1 MLKAQR
7 TRFPL
12 SLLIPPFCHLKQ
24 PLIFISYSLHR
35 VEYMKNA
42 KLFLALISA
51 PLILAGCSS
60 TDTGTAESTISSETA
75 SAVDA
80 TTSTSSSTAT
90 SAVIDDDPVFDII
103 DIVLAQYPDRIITDI
118 DREDSSDQ
126 YEVDVVVGQEVLELD
141 VTTSGQIHTDDRDND
156 DDDDIREAHAATVTA
171 AQAIGLALDQYPDGI
186 IDSVELD
193 EDDGQLKWKID
204 LDDTSGNDLADVEI
218 AAV

>member
-1 MLKAQR
+1 
-7 TRFPL
+7 
-12 SLLIPPFCHLKQ
+12 
-24 PLIFISYSLHR
+24 
-35 VEYMKNA
+35 MKHT
-42 KLFLALISA
+42 KLFLALVSA

-60 TDTGTAESTISSETA
+60 TDSGTAESTISSETA

-103 DIVLAQYPDRIITDI
+103 DIVLAQYPDGIITDI

>member
-1 MLKAQR
+1 
-7 TRFPL
+7 
-12 SLLIPPFCHLKQ
+12 
-24 PLIFISYSLHR
+24 
-35 VEYMKNA
+35 MKNA

-60 TDTGTAESTISSETA
+60 TDTGTAEPTISSETA

-103 DIVLAQYPDRIITDI
+103 DIVLAQYPDGIITDI

-141 VTTSGQIHTDDRDND
+141 VTTSGQISVDDRDND
-156 DDDDIREAHAATVTA
+156 DDDDIHEAHAATVTA

-193 EDDGQLKWKID
+193 EDDGKLKWKID

>member
-1 MLKAQR
+1 
-7 TRFPL
+7 
-12 SLLIPPFCHLKQ
+12 
-24 PLIFISYSLHR
+24 
-35 VEYMKNA
+35 MKNA

-90 SAVIDDDPVFDII
+90 SAVIDDDPVFNII
-103 DIVLAQYPDRIITDI
+103 DIVLTQHPDGIITDI

-193 EDDGQLKWKID
+193 EDDGQLRWKIG

>member
-1 MLKAQR
+1 
-7 TRFPL
+7 
-12 SLLIPPFCHLKQ
+12 
-24 PLIFISYSLHR
+24 
-35 VEYMKNA
+35 MKHA
-42 KLFLALISA
+42 KLFLALVSA

-60 TDTGTAESTISSETA
+60 TDSGTAESTISSETA

-80 TTSTSSSTAT
+80 TTSTSSSTTT

-103 DIVLAQYPDRIITDI
+103 DIVLAQHPDGIITDI

-193 EDDGQLKWKID
+193 EDDGQLRWKID

>member
-1 MLKAQR
+1 
-7 TRFPL
+7 
-12 SLLIPPFCHLKQ
+12 
-24 PLIFISYSLHR
+24 
-35 VEYMKNA
+35 MKNA

-103 DIVLAQYPDRIITDI
+103 DIVLAQYPDGIITDI

>member
-1 MLKAQR
+1 
-7 TRFPL
+7 
-12 SLLIPPFCHLKQ
+12 
-24 PLIFISYSLHR
+24 
-35 VEYMKNA
+35 MKNA
-42 KLFLALISA
+42 KLFLALVST

-60 TDTGTAESTISSETA
+60 TDTGTAEPTISSEAA

-90 SAVIDDDPVFDII
+90 SAAIDDDPVFNII
-103 DIVLAQYPDRIITDI
+103 DTVLAEHPDGIITDI

>member
-1 MLKAQR
+1 
-7 TRFPL
+7 
-12 SLLIPPFCHLKQ
+12 
-24 PLIFISYSLHR
+24 
-35 VEYMKNA
+35 MKHA
-42 KLFLALISA
+42 KLFLALVSA

-60 TDTGTAESTISSETA
+60 TDSGTAESTISSETA

-103 DIVLAQYPDRIITDI
+103 DIVLAQYPDGIITDI
-118 DREDSSDQ
+118 DREDSSDH

>member
-1 MLKAQR
+1 
-7 TRFPL
+7 
-12 SLLIPPFCHLKQ
+12 
-24 PLIFISYSLHR
+24 
-35 VEYMKNA
+35 MKHA
-42 KLFLALISA
+42 KLFLALVSS

-103 DIVLAQYPDRIITDI
+103 DIVLAQYPDGIITDI
-118 DREDSSDQ
+118 DREDSSDH

>member
-1 MLKAQR
+1 
-7 TRFPL
+7 
-12 SLLIPPFCHLKQ
+12 
-24 PLIFISYSLHR
+24 
-35 VEYMKNA
+35 MKNA
-42 KLFLALISA
+42 KLFLALVST
-51 PLILAGCSS
+51 PLLFASCSS
-60 TDTGTAESTISSETA
+60 TDSGTAESTISSETA

-90 SAVIDDDPVFDII
+90 SAAIDDDPVFDII
-103 DIVLAQYPDRIITDI
+103 DIVLAQYPDGIITDI

-126 YEVDVVVGQEVLELD
+126 YEVDVIVGQEVLELD
-141 VTTSGQIHTDDRDND
+141 VTTSGQISVDNRDND

>member
-1 MLKAQR
+1 
-7 TRFPL
+7 
-12 SLLIPPFCHLKQ
+12 
-24 PLIFISYSLHR
+24 
-35 VEYMKNA
+35 MKNA
-42 KLFLALISA
+42 KLFLALVST
-51 PLILAGCSS
+51 PLLLAGCSS
-60 TDTGTAESTISSETA
+60 TDSGTAESTISSETA

-90 SAVIDDDPVFDII
+90 SAAIDDDPVFNII
-103 DIVLAQYPDRIITDI
+103 DTVLAEHPDGIITDI

-126 YEVDVVVGQEVLELD
+126 YEVDVIVGQEALELD

-193 EDDGQLKWKID
+193 EYDGQLKWKID

>member
-1 MLKAQR
+1 
-7 TRFPL
+7 
-12 SLLIPPFCHLKQ
+12 
-24 PLIFISYSLHR
+24 
-35 VEYMKNA
+35 MKHA
-42 KLFLALISA
+42 KLFLALVSA

-60 TDTGTAESTISSETA
+60 TDSGTAESTISSETA

-90 SAVIDDDPVFDII
+90 SAVIDDDPVFNII
-103 DIVLAQYPDRIITDI
+103 DIVLAEHPDGIITDI
-118 DREDSSDQ
+118 DREDSSDH

>member
-1 MLKAQR
+1 
-7 TRFPL
+7 
-12 SLLIPPFCHLKQ
+12 
-24 PLIFISYSLHR
+24 
-35 VEYMKNA
+35 MKHA
-42 KLFLALISA
+42 KLFLPLVSA

-90 SAVIDDDPVFDII
+90 SAVIDDDPVFNII
-103 DIVLAQYPDRIITDI
+103 DTVLAEHPDGIITDI
-118 DREDSSDQ
+118 DREDSSDH

>member
-1 MLKAQR
+1 
-7 TRFPL
+7 
-12 SLLIPPFCHLKQ
+12 
-24 PLIFISYSLHR
+24 
-35 VEYMKNA
+35 MKNA
-42 KLFLALISA
+42 KLFLALVSA

-60 TDTGTAESTISSETA
+60 TDSGTAESTISSETA

-103 DIVLAQYPDRIITDI
+103 DIVLAQYPDGIITDI

-141 VTTSGQIHTDDRDND
+141 VTTSGQISVDDRDND

-204 LDDTSGNDLADVEI
+204 LDDTSGNGLADVEI

>member
-1 MLKAQR
+1 
-7 TRFPL
+7 
-12 SLLIPPFCHLKQ
+12 
-24 PLIFISYSLHR
+24 
-35 VEYMKNA
+35 MKNA
-42 KLFLALISA
+42 KLFLALVST
-51 PLILAGCSS
+51 PLLLAGCSS
-60 TDTGTAESTISSETA
+60 TDSGTAESTISSETA

-90 SAVIDDDPVFDII
+90 SAAIDDDPVFDII
-103 DIVLAQYPDRIITDI
+103 DIVLAQYPDGIITDI

-126 YEVDVVVGQEVLELD
+126 YEVDVIVGQEVLELD
-141 VTTSGQIHTDDRDND
+141 VTTSGQISVDDRDND

>member
-1 MLKAQR
+1 
-7 TRFPL
+7 
-12 SLLIPPFCHLKQ
+12 
-24 PLIFISYSLHR
+24 
-35 VEYMKNA
+35 MKNA
-42 KLFLALISA
+42 KLFLALVST

-60 TDTGTAESTISSETA
+60 TDTGTAEPTISSEAA
-75 SAVDA
+75 SAVDT

-90 SAVIDDDPVFDII
+90 SAAIDDDPVFNII
-103 DIVLAQYPDRIITDI
+103 DTVLAEHPDGIITDI

-126 YEVDVVVGQEVLELD
+126 YEVDVIVGQEVLELD

>member
-1 MLKAQR
+1 
-7 TRFPL
+7 
-12 SLLIPPFCHLKQ
+12 
-24 PLIFISYSLHR
+24 
-35 VEYMKNA
+35 MKNA
-42 KLFLALISA
+42 KLFLALVST

-60 TDTGTAESTISSETA
+60 TDTGTAEPTISSEAA

-103 DIVLAQYPDRIITDI
+103 DIVLAQYPDGIITDI

-126 YEVDVVVGQEVLELD
+126 YEVDVIVGQEALELD

>member
-1 MLKAQR
+1 
-7 TRFPL
+7 
-12 SLLIPPFCHLKQ
+12 
-24 PLIFISYSLHR
+24 
-35 VEYMKNA
+35 MKNA
-42 KLFLALISA
+42 KLFLALVST
-51 PLILAGCSS
+51 PLLLAGCSS
-60 TDTGTAESTISSETA
+60 TDSGTAESTISSETA

-103 DIVLAQYPDRIITDI
+103 DIVLAQYSDGIITDI

-141 VTTSGQIHTDDRDND
+141 VTTSGQISVDDRDND

>member
-1 MLKAQR
+1 
-7 TRFPL
+7 
-12 SLLIPPFCHLKQ
+12 
-24 PLIFISYSLHR
+24 
-35 VEYMKNA
+35 MKHA
-42 KLFLALISA
+42 KLFLALVSA

-60 TDTGTAESTISSETA
+60 TDSGTAESTISSETA

-90 SAVIDDDPVFDII
+90 SAVIDDDPVFNII
-103 DIVLAQYPDRIITDI
+103 DTVLAEHPDGIITDI
-118 DREDSSDQ
+118 DREDSSDH

>member
-1 MLKAQR
+1 
-7 TRFPL
+7 
-12 SLLIPPFCHLKQ
+12 
-24 PLIFISYSLHR
+24 
-35 VEYMKNA
+35 MKNA

-60 TDTGTAESTISSETA
+60 TDTGTAEPTISSETA

-103 DIVLAQYPDRIITDI
+103 DIVLAQYPDGIITDI

>member
-1 MLKAQR
+1 
-7 TRFPL
+7 
-12 SLLIPPFCHLKQ
+12 
-24 PLIFISYSLHR
+24 
-35 VEYMKNA
+35 MKNA

-80 TTSTSSSTAT
+80 TTSTSSSTVT

-103 DIVLAQYPDRIITDI
+103 DIVLAQYPDGIITDI

-141 VTTSGQIHTDDRDND
+141 VTTSGQISVDDRDND

>member
-1 MLKAQR
+1 
-7 TRFPL
+7 
-12 SLLIPPFCHLKQ
+12 
-24 PLIFISYSLHR
+24 
-35 VEYMKNA
+35 MKNA

-60 TDTGTAESTISSETA
+60 TDSGTAESTISSETA

-80 TTSTSSSTAT
+80 TTSTSSSTTT

-103 DIVLAQYPDRIITDI
+103 DIVLAQYPDGIITDI

>member
-1 MLKAQR
+1 
-7 TRFPL
+7 
-12 SLLIPPFCHLKQ
+12 
-24 PLIFISYSLHR
+24 
-35 VEYMKNA
+35 MKNA
-42 KLFLALISA
+42 KLFLALVST

-103 DIVLAQYPDRIITDI
+103 DIVLTQHPDGIITDI

-141 VTTSGQIHTDDRDND
+141 VTTSGQISVDDRDND

>member
-1 MLKAQR
+1 
-7 TRFPL
+7 
-12 SLLIPPFCHLKQ
+12 
-24 PLIFISYSLHR
+24 
-35 VEYMKNA
+35 MKNA
-42 KLFLALISA
+42 KLFLALVST

-60 TDTGTAESTISSETA
+60 TDSGTAESTISSETA

-90 SAVIDDDPVFDII
+90 SAVIDDDPVFNII
-103 DIVLAQYPDRIITDI
+103 DIVLTQHPDGIITDI

-141 VTTSGQIHTDDRDND
+141 VTTSGQIYTDDRDND

-193 EDDGQLKWKID
+193 EDDGQLRWKIG

>member
-1 MLKAQR
+1 
-7 TRFPL
+7 
-12 SLLIPPFCHLKQ
+12 
-24 PLIFISYSLHR
+24 
-35 VEYMKNA
+35 MKHA
-42 KLFLALISA
+42 KLFLALVSA

-60 TDTGTAESTISSETA
+60 TDSGTAESTISSETA

-103 DIVLAQYPDRIITDI
+103 DIVLAQYPDGIITDI

-141 VTTSGQIHTDDRDND
+141 VTTSGQISVDDRDND

>member
-1 MLKAQR
+1 
-7 TRFPL
+7 
-12 SLLIPPFCHLKQ
+12 
-24 PLIFISYSLHR
+24 
-35 VEYMKNA
+35 MKNA
-42 KLFLALISA
+42 KLFLALVSA

-103 DIVLAQYPDRIITDI
+103 DTVLAEHPDGIITDI
-118 DREDSSDQ
+118 DREDSSDH

>member
-1 MLKAQR
+1 
-7 TRFPL
+7 
-12 SLLIPPFCHLKQ
+12 
-24 PLIFISYSLHR
+24 
-35 VEYMKNA
+35 MKNA
-42 KLFLALISA
+42 KLFLALVST

-60 TDTGTAESTISSETA
+60 TDTGTAEPTISSETA

-90 SAVIDDDPVFDII
+90 SAAIDDDPVFNII
-103 DIVLAQYPDRIITDI
+103 DTVLAEHPDGIITDI

-126 YEVDVVVGQEVLELD
+126 YEVDVIVGQEALELD

>member
-1 MLKAQR
+1 
-7 TRFPL
+7 
-12 SLLIPPFCHLKQ
+12 
-24 PLIFISYSLHR
+24 
-35 VEYMKNA
+35 MKNA

-103 DIVLAQYPDRIITDI
+103 DIVLTQHPDGIITDI

-204 LDDTSGNDLADVEI
+204 LDDTSGNGLADVEI

>member
-1 MLKAQR
+1 
-7 TRFPL
+7 
-12 SLLIPPFCHLKQ
+12 
-24 PLIFISYSLHR
+24 
-35 VEYMKNA
+35 MKNA

-103 DIVLAQYPDRIITDI
+103 DIVLTQHPDGIITDI

>member
-1 MLKAQR
+1 
-7 TRFPL
+7 
-12 SLLIPPFCHLKQ
+12 
-24 PLIFISYSLHR
+24 
-35 VEYMKNA
+35 MKNA
-42 KLFLALISA
+42 KLFLALIPA

-60 TDTGTAESTISSETA
+60 TDTGTAEPTISSETA

-80 TTSTSSSTAT
+80 TTSTSSSTTT

-103 DIVLAQYPDRIITDI
+103 DIVLAQYPDGIITDI

>member
-1 MLKAQR
+1 
-7 TRFPL
+7 
-12 SLLIPPFCHLKQ
+12 
-24 PLIFISYSLHR
+24 
-35 VEYMKNA
+35 MKNA
-42 KLFLALISA
+42 KLFLALVST

-60 TDTGTAESTISSETA
+60 TDSGTAESTISSETA

-103 DIVLAQYPDRIITDI
+103 DIVLAQYPDGIITDI
-118 DREDSSDQ
+118 DREDSSDH

>member
-1 MLKAQR
+1 
-7 TRFPL
+7 
-12 SLLIPPFCHLKQ
+12 
-24 PLIFISYSLHR
+24 
-35 VEYMKNA
+35 MKNA
-42 KLFLALISA
+42 KLFLALVSA

-90 SAVIDDDPVFDII
+90 SAVIDDDPVFNII
-103 DIVLAQYPDRIITDI
+103 DTVLAEHPDGIITDI

-126 YEVDVVVGQEVLELD
+126 YEVDVVVGQEVLELN

>member
-1 MLKAQR
+1 
-7 TRFPL
+7 
-12 SLLIPPFCHLKQ
+12 
-24 PLIFISYSLHR
+24 
-35 VEYMKNA
+35 MKNA
-42 KLFLALISA
+42 KLFLALVST

-60 TDTGTAESTISSETA
+60 TDSGTAESTISSETA

-80 TTSTSSSTAT
+80 TTSTSSSTTT

-103 DIVLAQYPDRIITDI
+103 DIVLAQYPDGIITDI

>member
-1 MLKAQR
+1 
-7 TRFPL
+7 
-12 SLLIPPFCHLKQ
+12 
-24 PLIFISYSLHR
+24 
-35 VEYMKNA
+35 MKNA
-42 KLFLALISA
+42 KLFLALVSA

-103 DIVLAQYPDRIITDI
+103 DIVLTQHPDGIITDI

-193 EDDGQLKWKID
+193 EDDGQLRWKID

>member
-1 MLKAQR
+1 
-7 TRFPL
+7 
-12 SLLIPPFCHLKQ
+12 
-24 PLIFISYSLHR
+24 
-35 VEYMKNA
+35 MKNA

-60 TDTGTAESTISSETA
+60 TDSGTAEPTISSETA

-90 SAVIDDDPVFDII
+90 SAAIDDDPVFDII
-103 DIVLAQYPDRIITDI
+103 DIVLAQYPDGIITDI
-118 DREDSSDQ
+118 DREDSSDH

-141 VTTSGQIHTDDRDND
+141 VTTSGQISVDDRDND

>member
-1 MLKAQR
+1 
-7 TRFPL
+7 
-12 SLLIPPFCHLKQ
+12 
-24 PLIFISYSLHR
+24 
-35 VEYMKNA
+35 MKNA

-186 IDSVELD
+186 IDSVELN

>member
-1 MLKAQR
+1 
-7 TRFPL
+7 
-12 SLLIPPFCHLKQ
+12 
-24 PLIFISYSLHR
+24 
-35 VEYMKNA
+35 MKNA
-42 KLFLALISA
+42 KLFLALVSA

-90 SAVIDDDPVFDII
+90 SAVIDDDPVFNII
-103 DIVLAQYPDRIITDI
+103 DIVLTQHPDGIITDI

>member
-1 MLKAQR
+1 
-7 TRFPL
+7 
-12 SLLIPPFCHLKQ
+12 
-24 PLIFISYSLHR
+24 
-35 VEYMKNA
+35 MKNA

-103 DIVLAQYPDRIITDI
+103 DIVLTQHPDGIITDI
-118 DREDSSDQ
+118 DREDSSDH

-156 DDDDIREAHAATVTA
+156 DEDDIREAHAATVTA